1 MRPPSL
7 FSTCKTQIFSFLQW
21 IIGSRSDRAVLRT
34 FCTNQPGS
42 VCVPHFQS
50 YSAKNTSCNA
60 FVTDSALRKFRG
72 HSRRMTLWKDGGEYP
87 GRDGRSF
94 SSLLHLSDL
103 MYRFYK
109 ALHWKVKLIEVN
121 HIVNNDAEQWCNSA
135 AAQIHFLL
143 GEIIWFVFY
152 ESKGDGWIFNP
163 AHFSSL
169 PRQYFLLQQ
178 RLKGRAAKIN
188 WSCLSYK
195 RCMNVCRGLYY
206 NKTQTSVWEMRNQTD
221 SQNDSA
227 MMKDS

>member
-121 HIVNNDAEQWCNSA
+121 HIVNNDAEQSSDVIQQLHRFTFFWVKSSGLCFMNQRVMDESLI
-135 AAQIHFLL
+135 QLIFLL
-143 GEIIWFVFY
+143 YRVSI
-152 ESKGDGWIFNP
+152 
-163 AHFSSL
+163 SS
-169 PRQYFLLQQ
+169 Y
-178 RLKGRAAKIN
+178 
-188 WSCLSYK
+188 S
-195 RCMNVCRGLYY
+195 RG
-206 NKTQTSVWEMRNQTD
+206 
-221 SQNDSA
+221 
-227 MMKDS
+227 